1 MNKQIISVML
11 IFLLIFTAI
20 SANVVYAVETVE
32 FSFELSKDSFNV
44 NEEIKG
50 SGIVKIDGLPANGE
64 SVAFTVEDESGLS
77 VLKVGQ
83 PTTDR
88 EGKFDVSFR
97 LPYNLNTGKYFIRMK
112 ALGKSLEKSFDYVK
126 HSDGGSGGSS
136 NLSNPTTPPASGE
149 KIVLNLDPGSATV
162 TIGQDVIKS
171 IIENKKDLII
181 TSKDFNLTIS
191 PDTFEGIKDTV
202 TVSAAKKDDVNK
214 GDYTQISPVI
224 EISLS
229 VKKGD
234 TVESL
239 KLGEKTILS
248 FKYDDKS
255 GLNYEKAGIY
265 KVDKQGNL
273 TFIGGKLN
281 RGNKTID
288 CEVDSLGIFVVLIYN
303 KTFKDVDMEWARN
316 PIEVLASRN
325 IINGVDNEN
334 FRPYQNITRAEFCK
348 MLVSTLD
355 VKAKGDTSKF
365 SDVSSDKWYYNYV
378 NAAAELGL
386 VQGYNGMFN
395 PDDLITREA
404 MVVMIQRAAKLEK
417 YGASASGSLN
427 FSDAGDISDWAEDA
441 VLFAKSNGIVQGT
454 GENAFE
460 PKRNATRAETAVMIY
475 KTLKLKDV
483 F

>member
-1 MNKQIISVML
+1 MNKRTISVIL
-11 IFLLIFTAI
+11 IFLLVITALPVN
-20 SANVVYAVETVE
+20 AAYAASKTEL
-32 FSFELSKDSFNV
+32 SFELDKDTFAV

-50 SGIVKIDGLPANGE
+50 SGAVISEGLPVQEA
-64 SVAFTVEDESGLS
+64 SVTFTVEDESGLS

-83 PTTDR
+83 YTTDN
-88 EGKFDVSFR
+88 EGKFEASFR
-97 LPYNLNTGKYFIRMK
+97 LPYNVKTGKYFVRMK
-112 ALGKSLEKSFDYVK
+112 AITSELEKSFTY
-126 HSDGGSGGSS
+126 SNPNDGTGSGSGSS
-136 NLSNPTTPPASGE
+136 NPATPTASNG
-149 KIVLNLDPGSATV
+149 KIELNLDSGSATV
-162 TIGQDVIKS
+162 TIGQDVIKDLV
-171 IIENKKDLII
+171 ENKKDLII
-181 TSKDFNLTIS
+181 ISKDFNLTIS

-202 TVSAAKKDDVNK
+202 TVSAVKKDDVNK
-214 GDYTQISPVI
+214 GEYTQISPVI

-234 TVESL
+234 AAESL
-239 KLGEKTILS
+239 KLGEKTLLS
-248 FKYDDKS
+248 FKYDDKG

-281 RGNKTID
+281 RSNKTID
-288 CEVDSLGIFVVLIYN
+288 CEVDSLGTFVVLIYN

-316 PIEVLASRN
+316 PIEVLASRH
-325 IINGVDNEN
+325 IISGVDNDN
-334 FRPYQNITRAEFCK
+334 FKPYQNITRAEFCK
-348 MLVSTLD
+348 MLISTLD
-355 VKAKGDTSKF
+355 VKAKGGTAKF
-365 SDVSSDKWYYNYV
+365 SDVSSDKWYYDYV

-404 MVVMIQRAAKLEK
+404 MSVMIQRAAKLEK

-427 FSDAGDISDWAEDA
+427 FSDAGNISDWAEDA

-475 KTLKLKDV
+475 KTLKLKGI